1 MTKVKVMRIAHVAPH
16 FWRKKFCQITGIYY
30 VYVTLKK
37 KKIKKKQNPN
47 RPSLLLS
54 FHPIGFGLSIWL
66 G

>member
-37 KKIKKKQNPN
+37 KKIKKKSKTQTALPYYYH
-47 RPSLLLS
+47 
-54 FHPIGFGLSIWL
+54 FIQL
-66 G
+66 GSVS